1 MWFGIITNFFT
12 NTNGYFLLMSKM
24 YFSTIFPCPVNCGRG
39 RSRLPPRS
47 VLLLRRGVHW
57 TPAPLPYNVAENF
70 CFIIG
75 TYRNKIIS
83 VFAIIKIF
91 ESSRFS
97 FSQIH
102 LHHRKYFNTKYNINQ
117 LCSYKAKQRA
127 VSLLLIKTA
136 LSFYKNDFRRERPMC
151 RSVK

>member
-1 MWFGIITNFFT
+1 MPVLPSIKLICFVALYFNHPTTFAIVGEGFPLPSFSIHKIICMWFGIITNLFT

-24 YFSTIFPCPVNCGRG
+24 YFSTIFHCPVNCGRG

-47 VLLLRRGVHW
+47 VLTSRRGVHR

-91 ESSRFS
+91 EPYRFS
-97 FSQIH
+97 FG
-102 LHHRKYFNTKYNINQ
+102 
-117 LCSYKAKQRA
+117 
-127 VSLLLIKTA
+127 
-136 LSFYKNDFRRERPMC
+136 
-151 RSVK
+151 